1 MLRVCVSCSCRSPT
15 QPWLYL
21 GATSSY
27 DCAALQPLPAPAAA
41 PAVPFNPHLPLQVD
55 VDALLAAFRP
65 NTQQQQE
72 QQPQA
77 LQRTKLELQLVCG
90 GQQLPPAAAEAL
102 LQGGIAK
109 SLLLLQRTPQ
119 VTVQVL
125 VEGERL
131 LYAVPL
137 LMFSGEP
144 VRLVLLLELFAAP
157 QASSSSNNSSSG
169 GGGSEHQQQCGLLY
183 CSRGVVP
190 FADVYP
196 AMRALGPCEWVSWV
210 KEAVAGLAAE
220 GSSEQH

>member
-1 MLRVCVSCSCRSPT
+1 
-15 QPWLYL
+15 LYL

-41 PAVPFNPHLPLQVD
+41 PAAPFNPHLPLQVD
-55 VDALLAAFRP
+55 VDTLLAAFRP
-65 NTQQQQE
+65 NSTQQQQ
-72 QQPQA
+72 QQV
-77 LQRTKLELQLVCG
+77 LQRIKIELQLVCG
-90 GQQLPPAAAEAL
+90 GQRLPAAAAEAL

-119 VTVQVL
+119 VACQVL

-137 LMFSGEP
+137 VMFSGEL

-157 QASSSSNNSSSG
+157 QAISSSSSG
-169 GGGSEHQQQCGLLY
+169 GGGGVAQQQQQQQCGLLY
-183 CSRGVVP
+183 CSRAVVP
-190 FADVYP
+190 FAEVYP